1 MAMTV
6 VAVEKSCG
14 GGSAVEKSYGRR
26 GFAGE
31 KNCGDDG
38 ATRVGGGGAA
48 RIGGGDG
55 GG

>member
-1 MAMTV
+1 V
-6 VAVEKSCG
+6 
-14 GGSAVEKSYGRR
+14 VEKSYGWR

-31 KNCGDDG
+31 KNCGSDG